1 MRIQKHNGRE
11 QVLLE
16 LYIGIGVWVCIL
28 MLIGAFFMRP
38 FWIFALALIVGG
50 GGACLQAYSIYDTL
64 DRALELPR
72 KNAKSFATGR
82 SILRLILCMGLMA
95 GGIMIHWVAFVGVTV
110 GLIALKVSA
119 LLNPVL
125 KKFLYKGIDNSE
137 DIETDDRAN
146 DTCDT
151 ENMSEGEKRKQKKR
165 KMINGADDTPD
176 TENVIDGV
184 DDTLDIEENNI

>member
-1 MRIQKHNGRE
+1 MRIQKNNGPK

-16 LYIGIGVWVCIL
+16 LYIGIGIWVCIL

-38 FWIFALALIVGG
+38 FWIFAPALVVGG

-137 DIETDDRAN
+137 DIDSVDRVN
-146 DTCDT
+146 DTPDT
-151 ENMSEGEKRKQKKR
+151 ENVIDGVK
-165 KMINGADDTPD
+165 DTPD